1 MVFIVMVGNTEGPC
15 NVMEGDTFEGVR
27 HQQDKRHKDLQC
39 IGTVAMAEVIST
51 VNDKQLQVDKEV
63 NCTD

>member
-1 MVFIVMVGNTEGPC
+1 MVGNTEGPC

-27 HQQDKRHKDLQC
+27 HQQDKDKDLQC
-39 IGTVAMAEVIST
+39 IGTVAMAKVIST
-51 VNDKQLQVDKEV
+51 VNDKQFQVDKEV